1 MRNNPILRSLPNKTI
16 KFMTLSTLLLSLSH
30 LLLMC
35 TSIPENQ
42 SLPNESVNQDYPHVE
57 LSKDL
62 IKTAR
67 NKADYT
73 SIKEQLAQVSPEVLA
88 EELNSDQAKKAFW
101 INVYNG
107 FVQHL
112 LMNNP
117 ELFED
122 RGAFFGEAR
131 VTIAGKKLSFDDIEH
146 GIIRGSR
153 VKWLLGLIKDP
164 FAGKYERTF
173 RVDKTDGR
181 IHFALNCGAKSC
193 PYVAAYDAR
202 FMDEQ
207 LDEIAGQ
214 FLNRTST
221 YKPDEE
227 KVYVT
232 SLFSW
237 FRGDFG
243 GKKGVKKNF
252 LKKYNVIPKDADPD
266 LEFDKYDWTLEL
278 GNYADLE
285 TGPKAAR

>member
-1 MRNNPILRSLPNKTI
+1 MQVIPLLFTI
-16 KFMTLSTLLLSLSH
+16 SYS
-30 LLLMC
+30 LLMC
-35 TSIPENQ
+35 TPAQEGPTTPASSSPTKE
-42 SLPNESVNQDYPHVE
+42 YPHVE
-57 LSKDL
+57 LSKEL
-62 IKTAR
+62 IKTAQE
-67 NKADYT
+67 KADYT
-73 SIKEQLAQVSPEVLA
+73 SVKEKLANVSMDVLA
-88 EELNSDQAKKAFW
+88 EELDSDEAKKAFW

-107 FVQHL
+107 FVQHIL
-112 LMNNP
+112 AKNP

-122 RGAFFGEAR
+122 RGKFFGEPR
-131 VTIAGKKLSFDDIEH
+131 MTIAGKELSFEEIEH

-153 VKWLLGLIKDP
+153 VKWLLGLVKDP

-193 PYVAAYDAR
+193 PYVAIYDAR
-202 FMDEQ
+202 SMNEQ

-221 YKPDEE
+221 YKPDED

-243 GKKGVKKNF
+243 GRKGVKEDF
-252 LKKYNVIPKDADPD
+252 LKRYDVIPQEADPD
-266 LEFDKYDWTLEL
+266 LEYDTYDWTLEL
-278 GNYADLE
+278 GNYVELT
-285 TGPKAAR
+285 TGAKALK

>member
-1 MRNNPILRSLPNKTI
+1 M
-16 KFMTLSTLLLSLSH
+16 KFMTYSTLFIGLSYT
-30 LLLMC
+30 LLMC
-35 TSIPENQ
+35 TSAP
-42 SLPNESVNQDYPHVE
+42 ESVSASTKTTNQDYPHVE
-57 LSKDL
+57 LSEDL
-62 IKTAR
+62 IRTAR
-67 NKADYT
+67 NKADY
-73 SIKEQLAQVSPEVLA
+73 SAIKEQLAQVSPEVLA
-88 EELNSDQAKKAFW
+88 EELDSDQAKKAFW

-112 LMNNP
+112 LADNP

-122 RGAFFGEAR
+122 RGAFFGEPR
-131 VTIAGKKLSFDDIEH
+131 VTIAGKELSFDDIEH

-164 FAGKYERTF
+164 FADRYERTF

-193 PYVAAYDAR
+193 PYVAAYDVR
-202 FMDEQ
+202 LMDEQ

-221 YKPDEE
+221 YKPEEE

-243 GKKGVKKNF
+243 GKKGIKKNF
-252 LKKYNVIPKDADPD
+252 LKKYDVIPKDSDPD

-278 GNYADLE
+278 GNYVDLE
-285 TGPKAAR
+285 TEAKGVR

>member
-1 MRNNPILRSLPNKTI
+1 MQTI
-16 KFMTLSTLLLSLSH
+16 AFLFTISYS
-30 LLLMC
+30 LLMC
-35 TSIPENQ
+35 TSGVEEASRSTISPP
-42 SLPNESVNQDYPHVE
+42 PNKEYPNVE
-57 LSKDL
+57 LSREL
-62 IKTAR
+62 VRTAQ
-67 NKADYT
+67 KEADYA
-73 SIKEQLAQVSPEVLA
+73 SIQEKLANVSVDVLS
-88 EELNSDQAKKAFW
+88 EELDSDEAKKAFW

-107 FVQHL
+107 FVQHIL
-112 LMNNP
+112 TKNP

-122 RGAFFGEAR
+122 RGKFFSEPR
-131 VTIAGKKLSFDDIEH
+131 VTIAGRKLSFDEIEH

-193 PYVAAYDAR
+193 PYVAIYDAR
-202 FMDEQ
+202 YMDKQ
-207 LDEIAGQ
+207 LDETARQ

-221 YKPDEE
+221 YKPDEN

-243 GKKGVKKNF
+243 GKSGIKKDF
-252 LKKYNVIPKDADPD
+252 LKKYSVIPEDADPD
-266 LEFDKYDWTLEL
+266 LEYDKYDWTLEL
-278 GNYADLE
+278 GNYTKLA
-285 TGPKAAR
+285 TGSKTTLNVR

>member
-1 MRNNPILRSLPNKTI
+1 M
-16 KFMTLSTLLLSLSH
+16 KFMVLSTLLISLSCG
-30 LLLMC
+30 LMLC
-35 TSIPENQ
+35 TPAPE
-42 SLPNESVNQDYPHVE
+42 SASDSTPPSSKDYPYVA
-57 LSKDL
+57 LSQDL

-67 NKADYT
+67 NQADYAD
-73 SIKEQLAQVSPEVLA
+73 IKKQLAQVSPEVL
-88 EELNSDQAKKAFW
+88 EQELDSDQAKKAFW

-107 FVQHL
+107 FVQHI
-112 LMNNP
+112 LMDNP

-122 RGAFFGEAR
+122 RGAFFGEPR
-131 VTIAGKKLSFDDIEH
+131 VTIAGKELSFDDIEH

-173 RVDKTDGR
+173 RVDQTDGR

-193 PYVAAYDAR
+193 PYVATYDAR

-207 LDEIAGQ
+207 LDEIARQ

-221 YKPDEE
+221 YQPDEE

-243 GKKGVKKNF
+243 GKSGIKKDF
-252 LKKYNVIPKDADPD
+252 LKKYDVIPENADPD

-278 GNYADLE
+278 GNYVDLE
-285 TGPKAAR
+285 TGPKAAG

>member
-1 MRNNPILRSLPNKTI
+1 MKYIQLVA
-16 KFMTLSTLLLSLSH
+16 
-30 LLLMC
+30 LLLMLSPSLLAC
-35 TSIPENQ
+35 TSA
-42 SLPNESVNQDYPHVE
+42 QDEPSDSATATDKNYPYVE
-57 LSKDL
+57 LSKEL
-62 IKTAR
+62 IRTAQ
-67 NKADYT
+67 NKEDYT
-73 SIKEQLAQVSPEVLA
+73 SIKDQLATVSVEELA
-88 EELNSDQAKKAFW
+88 EELDSDEAKKAFW

-112 LMNNP
+112 LMKNP

-122 RGAFFGEAR
+122 RGAFFGEPR
-131 VTIAGKKLSFDDIEH
+131 VTIAGRELSFDDIEH

-173 RVDKTDGR
+173 RVNKTDGR

-193 PYVAAYDAR
+193 PYVATYDAR
-202 FMDEQ
+202 FMDKQ
-207 LDEIAGQ
+207 LDETARQ

-221 YKPDEE
+221 YQPNEE

-243 GKKGVKKNF
+243 GKSGIKKDF
-252 LKKYNVIPKDADPD
+252 LKKYDVIPEASDPD
-266 LEFDKYDWTLEL
+266 LEYEKYDWTLEL
-278 GNYADLE
+278 GNYTELE
-285 TGPKAAR
+285 TGAKAMK

>member
-1 MRNNPILRSLPNKTI
+1 M
-16 KFMTLSTLLLSLSH
+16 KFMTLFILLVSLSYG
-30 LLLMC
+30 LIMC
-35 TSIPENQ
+35 TSVPENAVDSPPVTNKDCPYVALSQ
-42 SLPNESVNQDYPHVE
+42 E
-57 LSKDL
+57 LIS
-62 IKTAR
+62 TAR
-67 NKADYT
+67 NKADYAD
-73 SIKEQLAQVSPEVLA
+73 IKEQLAQVSPEVLA
-88 EELNSDQAKKAFW
+88 RELDSDQAKKAFW

-107 FVQHL
+107 FVQHIL
-112 LMNNP
+112 TDNP

-122 RGAFFGEAR
+122 RGAFFGEPR
-131 VTIAGKKLSFDDIEH
+131 VTVAGKELSFDDIEH

-173 RVDKTDGR
+173 RVDQTDGR

-193 PYVAAYDAR
+193 PYVATYDAR

-207 LDEIAGQ
+207 LDEIARQ

-221 YKPDEE
+221 YKPEEE

-243 GKKGVKKNF
+243 GKSGIKKDF
-252 LKKYNVIPKDADPD
+252 LKKYDVIPEEADPD

-278 GNYADLE
+278 GNYVDLE
-285 TGPKAAR
+285 TGPKAAG

>member
-1 MRNNPILRSLPNKTI
+1 MCTPPQNGLSFSADPNK
-16 KFMTLSTLLLSLSH
+16 
-30 LLLMC
+30 
-35 TSIPENQ
+35 E
-42 SLPNESVNQDYPHVE
+42 YPHVE
-57 LSKDL
+57 LSREL
-62 IKTAR
+62 IKTAQ
-67 NKADYT
+67 NKSDHSA
-73 SIKEQLAQVSPEVLA
+73 IEEKLANVAMDVLA
-88 EELNSDQAKKAFW
+88 EELDSDEAKKAFW

-112 LMNNP
+112 LIENP

-122 RGAFFGEAR
+122 RGKFFGEPR

-181 IHFALNCGAKSC
+181 IHFALNCGARSC
-193 PYVAAYDAR
+193 PYVAIYDASY
-202 FMDEQ
+202 MDEQ
-207 LDEIAGQ
+207 LDEIASQ

-243 GKKGVKKNF
+243 GKGGVKEDF
-252 LKKYNVIPKDADPD
+252 LKKYEVIPQEADPD
-266 LEFDKYDWTLEL
+266 LEYDKYDWTLDL
-278 GNYADLE
+278 GNYTELK
-285 TGPKAAR
+285 TGAKAMNTGVGSE

>member
-1 MRNNPILRSLPNKTI
+1 MQ
-16 KFMTLSTLLLSLSH
+16 LLSLVLTLSYS
-30 LLLMC
+30 LLMC
-35 TSIPENQ
+35 TSAQESP
-42 SLPNESVNQDYPHVE
+42 SSSSTHPNKEYPHVE
-57 LSKDL
+57 LSKEL
-62 IKTAR
+62 IRTAQ
-67 NKADYT
+67 NKADYAA
-73 SIKEQLAQVSPEVLA
+73 IKEKLAQVPREALA
-88 EELNSDQAKKAFW
+88 KELDNDQAKKAFW

-107 FVQHL
+107 FVQHI
-112 LMNNP
+112 LMDNP

-122 RGAFFGEAR
+122 RGAFFSEPR
-131 VTIAGKKLSFDDIEH
+131 VTIAGKALSFDDIEH

-193 PYVAAYDAR
+193 PYVATYDANY
-202 FMDEQ
+202 MDAQ
-207 LDEIAGQ
+207 LDEIARQ

-221 YKPDEE
+221 YQSNEE

-243 GKKGVKKNF
+243 GKNGIKDDF
-252 LKKYNVIPKDADPD
+252 LKKYDVIPEDADPD
-266 LEFDKYDWTLEL
+266 LEYKEYDWTLEL
-278 GNYADLE
+278 GNYTTLE
-285 TGPKAAR
+285 TGAKAMK

>member
-1 MRNNPILRSLPNKTI
+1 M
-16 KFMTLSTLLLSLSH
+16 KFMTFSTLLLALSYTFS
-30 LLLMC
+30 MC
-35 TSIPENQ
+35 TSGPE
-42 SLPNESVNQDYPHVE
+42 SMAPPPATNQDYPHVE

-62 IKTAR
+62 VRAAR
-67 NKADYT
+67 NQADYAA
-73 SIKEQLAQVSPEVLA
+73 IKERLAQVSPEVLA
-88 EELNSDQAKKAFW
+88 KELNNDQAKKAFW

-107 FVQHL
+107 FVQHIL
-112 LMNNP
+112 TDQP

-122 RGAFFGEAR
+122 RGDFFGEPR
-131 VTIAGKKLSFDDIEH
+131 VTIAGKELSFDDIEH

-193 PYVAAYDAR
+193 PYVAVYDAR

-207 LDEIAGQ
+207 LDEIARQ

-221 YKPDEE
+221 YAPDEE

-243 GKKGVKKNF
+243 GKSGIRKDF
-252 LKKYNVIPKDADPD
+252 LKKYDVIPEDADPS

-278 GNYADLE
+278 GNFVDLE
-285 TGPKAAR
+285 TGPKVTR